1 MAHRIPCSPA
11 VTKKDS
17 MQLVVSTHVPEQEST
32 SLATMKIT
40 AFHMIPELA
49 LGQEAGKHDDSNVR
63 SSSQNITQSVAML
76 NGKM

>member
-1 MAHRIPCSPA
+1 
-11 VTKKDS
+11 

-63 SSSQNITQSVAML
+63 SISQNIPQSIANVEL
-76 NGKM
+76 NNVIGPVPSFLRCS